1 MMGLCG
7 NFDSI
12 QENDKW
18 ASDGITHEDVY
29 EFASLWQVLPFCL
42 VSYKTKIFF
51 FQKNFMLWI
60 KPRFFVLCYGKL
72 SKKLADKFLFT

>member
-1 MMGLCG
+1 MCGRMMGLCG

-29 EFASLWQVLPFCL
+29 EFASLWQVIN
-42 VSYKTKIFF
+42 IFY
-51 FQKNFMLWI
+51 
-60 KPRFFVLCYGKL
+60 VTL
-72 SKKLADKFLFT
+72 S